1 MTNKE
6 HYNDKPL
13 CEAIAAYY
21 KADELSGHRLA
32 FFDWLDLEAFDAGHT
47 YAWDEERGD
56 FVDVDGLL
64 SQIDNPK
71 PVTGYLL
78 EFHNRKTGAWI
89 PSEFDCGW
97 YPSLYDNG
105 DKTACDDW
113 HDNDTQL
120 GFFPELGDVWIGSS
134 DDWDFRLGVDFNA
147 DTTPKKFDSPV
158 GIWGGEINKNEW
170 RGNAEEDLWR
180 VRKIT
185 IGGGLSE
192 KAKVF
197 FRKHPLVLKGLYH

>member
-6 HYNDKPL
+6 HYIDMPL
-13 CEAIAAYY
+13 RVAMAAYY

-32 FFDWLDLEAFDAGHT
+32 FFDWLDLEAFKDGHN
-47 YAWDEERGD
+47 YAWDEDRAK

-64 SQIDNPK
+64 AQLDNPK

-78 EFHNRKTGAWI
+78 EFHNKNTDEWV

-97 YPSLYDNG
+97 HPSLYGNG
-105 DKTACDDW
+105 KEGESDDW
-113 HDNDTQL
+113 DDHDTQV
-120 GFFPELGDVWIGSS
+120 GFFPELGDVWLSSS
-134 DDWDFRLGVDFNA
+134 DDWDFRLGADFNA
-147 DTTPKKFDSPV
+147 STTPKQFDSPIGV
-158 GIWGGEINKNEW
+158 WGGEINKNEW

-192 KAKVF
+192 TAKEF
-197 FRKHPLVLKGLYH
+197 FRNHPLLLNGLYK